1 MGGIIASAIEVP
13 ELAAAAAARG
23 LRLVPLAHA
32 RPTRD
37 AAALIAH
44 RDGDPERAVAEAR
57 ASGWIGPLMLALT
70 HEAWIVRALDA
81 GADDAVLLPA
91 SAGEIAARLA
101 ARLRTSAAAPI
112 EIGELRIEPVERRVT
127 RAGRALDLLP
137 REYALLLCLARHP
150 GEVVSRAE
158 LLAQVWRLGFDPGT
172 NVVQVHVSRL
182 RAKLDKGFARPMLV
196 TDKGRGYRL
205 IA

>member
-1 MGGIIASAIEVP
+1 
-13 ELAAAAAARG
+13 
-23 LRLVPLAHA
+23 
-32 RPTRD
+32 
-37 AAALIAH
+37 
-44 RDGDPERAVAEAR
+44 
-57 ASGWIGPLMLALT
+57 MLALT